1 MTEFVIDYGNISI
14 KGDNTM
20 NISNNNNTLLMKKT
34 LAKLV
39 LVSSLLTLPTF
50 AYAAE
55 KAPLDGAKT
64 TTTETS
70 AKISADCTLKGIALH
85 GKVLVVDKAADFTV
99 KMVNEAPDLTIV
111 SSTTPQKCGEW
122 QFVTSGNHDFTI
134 EFVEDR
140 PENNADFTAKV
151 EGSLPKA
158 VKTKK

>member
-1 MTEFVIDYGNISI
+1 MKEFVINDNNILI
-14 KGDNTM
+14 KCNNTM
-20 NISNNNNTLLMKKT
+20 NILNNNNNLITKKT

-50 AYAAE
+50 AYATE
-55 KAPLDGAKT
+55 KTPLDAAKT

-70 AKISADCTLKGIALH
+70 AKISTDCTLKGIALH

-111 SSTTPQKCGEW
+111 SSITPQKCGEW
-122 QFVTSGNHDFTI
+122 QFVTSGNHDFTV
-134 EFVEDR
+134 EFVEDQ
-140 PENNADFTAKV
+140 PENNADFTAKI
-151 EGSLPKA
+151 EGFLPKA